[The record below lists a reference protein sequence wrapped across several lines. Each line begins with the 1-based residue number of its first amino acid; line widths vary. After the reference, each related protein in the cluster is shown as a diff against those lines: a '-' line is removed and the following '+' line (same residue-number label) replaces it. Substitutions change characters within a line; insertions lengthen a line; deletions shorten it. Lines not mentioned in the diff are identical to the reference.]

1 MKLLLLGIVFLLT
14 LSGRECRAQG
24 QLVRLVRVERD
35 YLRDVDDGKEC
46 LPIEIGRKKG
56 EQLDL
61 VLPPLYRNSVSIWD
75 EENYRRFLKRANP
88 YQPIQRTGSG
98 EAGDGKEIA
107 LPLSK
112 LKDGTYYVWL
122 VGDSVGGTF
131 QIHLKTE

>member
-1 MKLLLLGIVFLLT
+1 MKFLLLGIVFLLI
-14 LSGRECRAQG
+14 LSRGESRAQD
-24 QLVRLVRVERD
+24 QSVRLVRVERE
-35 YLRDVDDGKEC
+35 YLRDLDDGKEC
-46 LPIEIGRKKG
+46 VPIEIGRKKG
-56 EQLDL
+56 EQLEL

-75 EENYRRFLKRANP
+75 EENWRKFLKRDNP
-88 YQPIQRTGSG
+88 HHPIQRTGSG
-98 EAGDGKEIA
+98 ENDERKEIT

>member
-1 MKLLLLGIVFLLT
+1 MKLLILGIIFLLIF
-14 LSGRECRAQG
+14 SSSDSRAQD
-24 QLVRLVRVERD
+24 QSVRLVRIERE
-35 YLRDVDDGKEC
+35 YLRDLDDGKEC
-46 LPIEIGRKKG
+46 VPIEIGRKKG

-75 EENYRRFLKRANP
+75 EENWRKFLKRDNP

-98 EAGDGKEIA
+98 ENDERKEIT
-107 LPLSK
+107 LPLSN

-131 QIHLKTE
+131 QIHLKTD

>member
-1 MKLLLLGIVFLLT
+1 MKLLILGIIFLLI
-14 LSGRECRAQG
+14 SSSSDSRAQG
-24 QLVRLVRVERD
+24 QSVRLVRVERE
-35 YLRDVDDGKEC
+35 YLRDLDDGKEC
-46 LPIEIGRKKG
+46 VPIEIGRKKG

-75 EENYRRFLKRANP
+75 EENWRKFFKRDNP

-98 EAGDGKEIA
+98 ENDERKEIV
-107 LPLSK
+107 LHLSK

>member
-1 MKLLLLGIVFLLT
+1 MKLLILGIIFLLIF
-14 LSGRECRAQG
+14 SSSDSRAQD
-24 QLVRLVRVERD
+24 QSVRLVRVERE
-35 YLRDVDDGKEC
+35 YLRDLDDGKEC
-46 LPIEIGRKKG
+46 VPIEIGRKKG

-75 EENYRRFLKRANP
+75 EENWRKFLKRDNTH
-88 YQPIQRTGSG
+88 QPIQRTGSG
-98 EAGDGKEIA
+98 ENDERKEIT

-131 QIHLKTE
+131 QIHLKTK